1 MALIKAHNKPFTTLL
16 NEIMIFLRKYY
27 NKFTE
32 CENCE
37 H

>member
-16 NEIMIFLRKYY
+16 NDLRKYY